1 VRKRRPS
8 VATEAHQAVIHIAE
22 TVGTEHPAVTDKNDV
37 PGVMAG
43 FGDETDLRKLTDA
56 LLEGG
61 FDDQDVE
68 EILGGNAVRVQAG
81 VEADARRP
89 QS

>member
-1 VRKRRPS
+1 
-8 VATEAHQAVIHIAE
+8 
-22 TVGTEHPAVTDKNDV
+22 
-37 PGVMAG
+37 MAG

-68 EILGGNAVRVQAG
+68 GILGGNAVRVEAG

-89 QS
+89 QSLGPHVRR